1 MAQVQ
6 FRELD
11 EALEGVEGDI
21 VELVPAEPQL
31 ADDGEPPEGLLGQ
44 ICHHI
49 SVEEEFLETVERPE
63 RLPRRPGDVVV
74 SDAEGVQGEEV
85 VEAPAGDGVS
95 ELIVVEIEVQKG
107 VHDRPRLAT

>member
-44 ICHHI
+44 IGHHV